1 MKCDDL
7 SKFKINVYLS
17 DFLVIIVTN
26 IVVSRLTTII
36 PIYFERGFFI

>member
-7 SKFKINVYLS
+7 SKYKMNVYLS

-26 IVVSRLTTII
+26 IVVGRLTTTLL
-36 PIYFERGFFI
+36 IYFERGCFI